1 MSAGFS
7 SITESTDKSDT
18 IAETSREVKSTQL
31 MLKSLVAL
39 TNEQLVETV
48 SFISGSILPDSCDE
62 KQNIAANAFTISRK
76 TFIIKTHT
84 LSSDKASTESDEV

>member
-62 KQNIAANAFTISRK
+62 KQNIAANAFIISRK

-84 LSSDKASTESDEV
+84 LSSDKASRESDEV